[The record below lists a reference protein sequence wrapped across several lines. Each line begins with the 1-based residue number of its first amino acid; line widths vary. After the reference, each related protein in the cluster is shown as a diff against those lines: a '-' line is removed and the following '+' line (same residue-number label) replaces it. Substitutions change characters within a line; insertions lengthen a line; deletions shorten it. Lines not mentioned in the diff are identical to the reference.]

1 MRAIL
6 GQKAY
11 SLKHDIVRARAIFA
25 SRSVLIAG
33 VLLSVVVLS
42 LAAGYVVGADRKFV
56 ALAIFG
62 PLAAIPAFFLISK
75 YFRWML
81 LILPIAAMAIPLDI
95 PTGTYTRIPISLVLA
110 IVLCGVWIA
119 SMMIRK
125 NWRLTPSPVNWPML
139 VFCMA
144 CTISLIWGI
153 AWRDPILRMN
163 IFSNFINVQIAS
175 LVTYAVSISVALL
188 IGNFWQKE
196 GHIKYLFGCFL
207 FFGSLMTIFQIL
219 KIEHGILADRG
230 LWGLWTVI
238 PAYALLIA
246 HPGLNWRWRVLLL
259 ALIVANLYQTM
270 LVNLLWKSGWIPTVI
285 AIFAATF
292 LRSWRWFLVLVIAS
306 VLLVYV
312 QQDFFHR
319 MIEAELEEG
328 ADGRVG
334 MWEINL
340 RVVGDHWLFGTGPAG
355 YAPYYMTY
363 YPHDARST
371 HNNYLDI
378 IAQFG
383 VVGSIIWLWFAVAS
397 TREGL
402 RLYRDAPP
410 GFLKTAALTVVSGWI
425 GAQASMFFGDWILP
439 FAYNQTITGFKYTV
453 YSWFFVG
460 VLISLRHMIE
470 RQRATD
476 RKINQT
482 SNI

>member
-1 MRAIL
+1 MHVIFDRQAP
-6 GQKAY
+6 G
-11 SLKHDIVRARAIFA
+11 LKSDRARGQSILA
-25 SRSVLIAG
+25 SRWFLIASALFG
-33 VLLSVVVLS
+33 VIGLS
-42 LAAGYVVGADRKFV
+42 LAAGYVIGADRKIV

-62 PLAAIPAFFLISK
+62 PIAAIPALFFISRR
-75 YFRWML
+75 FRLMIL
-81 LILPIAAMAIPLDI
+81 LLPIAAMAIPLDI
-95 PTGTYTRIPISLVLA
+95 PTGTYTRIPVSLVLA
-110 IVLCGVWIA
+110 MALCGIWIT
-119 SMMIRK
+119 SMAMRK
-125 NWRLTPSPVNWPML
+125 NWTLSPSPINRPML
-139 VFCMA
+139 AFCVA
-144 CTISLIWGI
+144 CAISLIWGI
-153 AWRDPILRMN
+153 VWRDPILRMG
-163 IFSNFINVQIAS
+163 IFSNFINVQLAS
-175 LVTYAVSISVALL
+175 LITYSVSIGVALL
-188 IGNFWQKE
+188 IGNFLQNE
-196 GHIKYLFGCFL
+196 GYIKYFIGCFL
-207 FFGSLMTIFQIL
+207 VLGSLMTIFQIL

-238 PAYALLIA
+238 PAYTLLIA
-246 HPGLNWRWRVLLL
+246 HPGINWRWRALLL
-259 ALIVANLYQTM
+259 VLIIANLYQTM

-292 LRSWRWFLVLVIAS
+292 IRSWRWFLVLVIAA
-306 VLLVYV
+306 VVLVYV
-312 QQDFFHR
+312 QQDFFYQ
-319 MIEAELEEG
+319 MIEEELNEG

-383 VVGSIIWLWFAVAS
+383 VVGSVIWLWFAIAS

-402 RLYRDAPP
+402 RLYHDAPP

-460 VLISLRHMIE
+460 FLISLRHMIE
-470 RQRATD
+470 RQRATE
-476 RKINQT
+476 T
-482 SNI
+482 VSSNI